1 MVRPNTVQQE
11 VFNPS
16 TLFSS
21 FETAK
26 RDHPAINSPGYVSE
40 VEEIFN
46 NINFQT
52 KYQDDLQ
59 TKYQDN
65 FKNKLQD
72 DFFSKHQDDFRNKY
86 KADFHTEYQADFQT
100 KNQDDFFRKQ

>member
-21 FETAK
+21 FDTTK

-40 VEEIFN
+40 VEEIFKN
-46 NINFQT
+46 VNSQT
-52 KYQDDLQ
+52 KYQDDFQ
-59 TKYQDN
+59 TKYKD
-65 FKNKLQD
+65 
-72 DFFSKHQDDFRNKY
+72 
-86 KADFHTEYQADFQT
+86 DFQT
-100 KNQDDFFRKQ
+100 KHKDDFFRKQ

>member
-21 FETAK
+21 FGITE

-46 NINFQT
+46 NVNSQTKYQDDFQTKYKDDFQT
-52 KYQDDLQ
+52 KYQDD
-59 TKYQDN
+59 
-65 FKNKLQD
+65 
-72 DFFSKHQDDFRNKY
+72 
-86 KADFHTEYQADFQT
+86 
-100 KNQDDFFRKQ
+100 FFRKQ